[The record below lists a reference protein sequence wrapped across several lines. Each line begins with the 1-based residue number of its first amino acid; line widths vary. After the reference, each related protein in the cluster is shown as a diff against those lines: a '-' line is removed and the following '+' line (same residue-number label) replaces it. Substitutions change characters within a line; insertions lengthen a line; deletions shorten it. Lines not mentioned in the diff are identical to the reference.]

1 VDLAGLIDSY
11 GYLAVFLGA
20 FLEGETILAMAGLA
34 AYRGYLDFYKVVMIA
49 MAAGFLGDQVY
60 FFLGRFKGKQV
71 LERFPDMKR
80 RAQRFDRMLSRWH
93 APLIVALRFMYGFRI
108 VGPILLGMG
117 RVPAWK
123 FMLYNFIGAA
133 IWAPLIASIG
143 YFFGGAVKAALG
155 HLKRYELW
163 IFLFVLVT
171 GLLFALWHHY
181 RAKRLDEG
189 PPSGGAPRSSLQE
202 S

>member
-1 VDLAGLIDSY
+1 
-11 GYLAVFLGA
+11 
-20 FLEGETILAMAGLA
+20 
-34 AYRGYLDFYKVVMIA
+34 
-49 MAAGFLGDQVY
+49 
-60 FFLGRFKGKQV
+60 
-71 LERFPDMKR
+71 
-80 RAQRFDRMLSRWH
+80 
-93 APLIVALRFMYGFRI
+93 MYGFRI

-163 IFLFVLVT
+163 VFLTLLVV
-171 GLLFALWHHY
+171 GVAFALYHHY
-181 RAKRLDEG
+181 REEKLDKET
-189 PPSGGAPRSSLQE
+189 PPAPIRTRIPPGVGM
-202 S
+202 